1 MSSFPYFCVYAF
13 TKFSLLV
20 TEEIRETISA
30 DCDDS
35 DLHFWHIIHFVLH
48 SADTTAPLYFLI
60 FLMFLYLT
68 FVFCIYF
75 LNRLFCRLCC
85 YRFPMEMFSPF
96 SPLNAPAIFA
106 SSCASSHLLDAA
118 KSLSSFNKCG
128 CSIG

>member
-1 MSSFPYFCVYAF
+1 MKKRFNRLKKKIIKEC
-13 TKFSLLV
+13 KH
-20 TEEIRETISA
+20 IK
-30 DCDDS
+30 DDH
-35 DLHFWHIIHFVLH
+35 LIKKYIQNNVL
-48 SADTTAPLYFLI
+48 F
-60 FLMFLYLT
+60 LT